1 MENNVVTIEKMTYGI
16 DSLAHL
22 DGKVVFVPY
31 GIPGDKVKIKVTE
44 EKSDYLRAEIEE
56 ILEPSKDRRKS
67 PCPNFPKCG
76 GCHWQEMNPEA
87 QRNEKE
93 NVLGFIVK
101 SLHPTHVYPMEPLPM
116 RGYRNKMELKV
127 AFEEDGHVILG
138 NYSYNSHEVVPL
150 KGCIVQCYQNM
161 QLYEKLEE
169 FANRPEN
176 HELMTNIHTITVRTL
191 GEQQHCCFALKLAD
205 SSEEGLA
212 PFKAFFDANE
222 SLSRLEVYSEGG
234 NLLTQMRDKKPFNF
248 MSRNW
253 RVSPNSFFQ
262 NNLEG
267 AEAILHTL
275 ISIYSAYQHKG
286 KFLDL
291 YCGCGTQTFLL
302 ENQFEE
308 IYAVE
313 CNVSSFQD
321 ALYHQKTRS
330 ASKIN
335 FLCRKSEQIFN
346 THVTKGV
353 IAALH
358 LNPPRTGISQRVT
371 RGLSG
376 IKPKMIT
383 YLSCNPMTFRRDA
396 KALKQMGYKL
406 DSVYSFD
413 LFPGTYHMET
423 LGVFIRGN

>member
-1 MENNVVTIEKMTYGI
+1 MENENIVTIEKMTYGI

-31 GIPGDKVKIKVTE
+31 GVPGDKLKVRITE
-44 EKSDYLRAEIEE
+44 EKPDYLRAEIEE
-56 ILEPSKDRRKS
+56 IIEPSRFRRKS

-76 GCHWQEMNPEA
+76 GCHWQEMHPET
-87 QRNEKE
+87 QRTEKE
-93 NVLGFIVK
+93 NVLHFITK
-101 SLHPTHVYPMEPLPM
+101 SLAPAHFYPMEPLPM

-127 AFEEDGHVILG
+127 AFAEDGHVILG
-138 NYSYNSHEVVPL
+138 NYAYNTHEVVPL
-150 KGCIVQCYQNM
+150 KGCIVQCRENM
-161 QLYEKLEE
+161 EIYEKLDE
-169 FANRPEN
+169 FANLPE
-176 HELMTNIHTITVRTL
+176 HRETMENIHTITVRTL
-191 GEQQHCCFALKLAD
+191 GEQQHCAFALKTPGN
-205 SSEEGLA
+205 EETLI
-212 PFKAFFDANE
+212 PFKEFFEQNE
-222 SLSRLEVYSEGG
+222 SLSRLEVYSDVG

-248 MSRNW
+248 MNRNW

-275 ISIYSAYQHKG
+275 ISIYSGYQHKG

-308 IYAVE
+308 VYGVE
-313 CNVSSFQD
+313 CNVSSYQD
-321 ALYHQKTRS
+321 ALAHQKTRS
-330 ASKIN
+330 SSKIT
-335 FLCRKSEQIFN
+335 FICKKTEQIFN
-346 THVTKGV
+346 TPMTKGV

-358 LNPPRTGISQRVT
+358 LNPPRTGISQRAT
-371 RGLSG
+371 RGLMG
-376 IKPKMIT
+376 IKPKLIT

-423 LGVFIRGN
+423 LGVFIRG

>member
-1 MENNVVTIEKMTYGI
+1 MENNIVTIEKMTYGI

-31 GIPGDKVKIKVTE
+31 GVPGDKVKIKVVE
-44 EKSDYLRAEIEE
+44 EKPDYVRAEIEE
-56 ILEPSKDRRKS
+56 IIEASHFRRKS
-67 PCPNFPKCG
+67 PCPNFPMCG
-76 GCHWQEMNPEA
+76 GCHWQEMQPEA
-87 QRNEKE
+87 QRSEKE
-93 NVLGFIVK
+93 NVLNFIVK
-101 SLHPTHVYPMEPLPM
+101 SLNPGHVYPMEPLPM

-127 AFEEDGHVILG
+127 AFPEDGSVVLG
-138 NYSYNSHEVVPL
+138 NYAYNSHDVVPL
-150 KGCIVQCYQNM
+150 KGCIVQCNENM
-161 QLYEKLEE
+161 QLYAKLDE

-176 HELMTNIHTITVRTL
+176 REIMENIHTITCRTL
-191 GEQQHCCFALKLAD
+191 GEQQHCTFALKTPVN
-205 SSEEGLA
+205 EEWLA
-212 PFKAFFDANE
+212 PFKAFFDENE
-222 SLSRLEVYSEGG
+222 ALSRLEVYCECG

-248 MSRNW
+248 MNRNW

-308 IYAVE
+308 VFGVE

-321 ALYHQKTRS
+321 ALAHQKSRS
-330 ASKIN
+330 SSKIT
-335 FLCRKSEQIFN
+335 FICKKSEHIFN
-346 THVTKGV
+346 TPMTKGV

-371 RGLSG
+371 KGLTG
-376 IKPKMIT
+376 IKPKLIT

-396 KALKQMGYKL
+396 KAIKQMGYKL

-423 LGVFIRGN
+423 LGVFIRG

>member
-1 MENNVVTIEKMTYGI
+1 MDNNIVTIEKMTYGI

-31 GIPGDKVKIKVTE
+31 GVPEDQVKIEIVE
-44 EKSDYLRAEIEE
+44 EKPDYSRAKIVEIVK
-56 ILEPSKDRRKS
+56 PSRFRRKS
-67 PCPNFPKCG
+67 PCPNFPQCG

-87 QRNEKE
+87 QRTEKE
-93 NVLGFIVK
+93 NVLNFITKALNPV
-101 SLHPTHVYPMEPLPM
+101 HVYPMEPLPM

-127 AFEEDGHVILG
+127 AFPEDGSVILG
-138 NYSYNSHEVVPL
+138 NYSYNSHDVVPL
-150 KGCIVQCYQNM
+150 NGCIVQCYENM
-161 QLYEKLEE
+161 QLYQKLLE
-169 FANRPEN
+169 FANKPE
-176 HELMTNIHTITVRTL
+176 HRETMENIHTITVRTL
-191 GEQQHCCFALKLAD
+191 GEQQHCTFALKVPTN
-205 SSEEGLA
+205 SEEALA
-212 PFKAFFDANE
+212 PFKQFFDENE
-222 SLSRLEVYSEGG
+222 SISRLEVYGEVG
-234 NLLTQMRDKKPFNF
+234 NLLTQMRDKKPFFF
-248 MSRNW
+248 MNRNW

-302 ENQFEE
+302 ESMFEE
-308 IYAVE
+308 VYGVE

-321 ALYHQKTRS
+321 ALAHQKTRS
-330 ASKIN
+330 SSKIT
-335 FLCRKSEQIFN
+335 FLCKKAEAIFN
-346 THVTKGV
+346 TPITKGV

-423 LGVFIRGN
+423 LGVFLRN